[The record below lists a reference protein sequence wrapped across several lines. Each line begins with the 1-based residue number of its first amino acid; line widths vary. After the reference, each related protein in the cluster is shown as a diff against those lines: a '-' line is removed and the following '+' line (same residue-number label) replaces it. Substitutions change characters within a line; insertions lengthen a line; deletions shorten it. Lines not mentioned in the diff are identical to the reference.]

1 MTTTAQHDDVTRAP
15 NPALRGSYPGI
26 NAPAQTATMPTSG
39 HQNGRNLDGDKERIA
54 TLTLVGVRDGAP
66 VELAQAR
73 FWMARRSDGAS
84 PVYCSVWTY
93 GPRRDGTAGHG
104 IARGYGYHKQSAAL
118 QGALAHA
125 GIILAEPIDGRG
137 DGAMRDAL
145 LAVGVA
151 MGYDAAALAVM
162 S

>member
-1 MTTTAQHDDVTRAP
+1 
-15 NPALRGSYPGI
+15 
-26 NAPAQTATMPTSG
+26 
-39 HQNGRNLDGDKERIA
+39 
-54 TLTLVGVRDGAP
+54 LVGVRDDRP

-93 GPRRDGTAGHG
+93 REGRHTAGHG
-104 IARGYGYHKQSAAL
+104 RARGYGYHRQSAAL
-118 QGALAHA
+118 AAALDSA
-125 GIILAEPIDGRG
+125 GITLAEPIDGRG

-151 MGYDAAALAVM
+151 MGYDAAALAVL